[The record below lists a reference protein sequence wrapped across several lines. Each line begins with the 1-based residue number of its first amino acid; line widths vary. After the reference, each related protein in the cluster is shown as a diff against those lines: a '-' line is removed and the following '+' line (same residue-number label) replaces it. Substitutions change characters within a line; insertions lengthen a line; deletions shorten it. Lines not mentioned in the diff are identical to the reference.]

1 MAGALESDYRLREAA
16 AERLAP
22 LRVLPPRVGTPDAGM
37 LPCVSI
43 VTVPGPGGGAR
54 RCVVTVWGAT
64 EWRAEDGAR
73 ACFRLLNGW
82 LPPRRWGKLTAA
94 VGAPFQGEDGWGC
107 TVTVTGMDYGV
118 IG

>member
-1 MAGALESDYRLREAA
+1 MLELDHRLCEAA
-16 AERLAP
+16 AARLAP
-22 LRVLPPRVGTPDAGM
+22 LRVLPRHVGAPDVGM
-37 LPCVSI
+37 LPCASA
-43 VTVPGPGGGAR
+43 VTVPGPGGGGR
-54 RCVVTVWGAT
+54 RCVVTVWGGS

-94 VGAPFQGEDGWGC
+94 VGAPFQDGDVWGC
-107 TVTVTGMDYGV
+107 EVTVTAMDYGA